1 MLGAFLMDGSD
12 QLGSAVTLGIVGA
25 VGLGVFLLV
34 AWLLRAAWRWMTGSG
49 SKPKVER
56 QEPKL
61 ELAQPSSASGV
72 TASDLFVIR
81 SNLNA
86 VARQVEDLE
95 RRHRLGSSEREK
107 VAEMHRQ

>member
-1 MLGAFLMDGSD
+1 M
-12 QLGSAVTLGIVGA
+12 
-25 VGLGVFLLV
+25 
-34 AWLLRAAWRWMTGSG
+34 WRWLTGSR
-49 SKPKVER
+49 SKSKAER

-61 ELAQPSSASGV
+61 ELAQPTRASGV

-95 RRHRLGSSEREK
+95 RRLRLDSSNRAK
-107 VAEMHRQ
+107 VTEMPRQ